1 MGSTNVVWGSGMSTI
16 DRAIEIATEAHAG
29 QTDKAGEPYILHPL
43 RVAACLPEGDARIVG
58 VLHDVIENTPWT
70 IEQLRAEGFSEVALA
85 GVDAVTRRDGE
96 SYRDFIVRAGH
107 DPIGREVMIADLADN
122 MDLSR
127 LPEVT
132 ERDKRRLVKYRGAL
146 ALLT

>member
-1 MGSTNVVWGSGMSTI
+1 MSTI

-43 RVAACLPEGDARIVG
+43 RVAACLPEGEARIVG
-58 VLHDVIENTPWT
+58 VLHDVVEDTPWT
-70 IEQLRAEGFSEVALA
+70 IEQLRAEGFSEAVLA

-96 SYRDFIVRAGH
+96 SYGDFIVRAGR
-107 DPIGREVMIADLADN
+107 DPIGREVKIADLADN

-127 LPEVT
+127 LTEVT
-132 ERDKRRLVKYRGAL
+132 EKDRRRRVKYQGAL
-146 ALLT
+146 ALLS